1 MSAGRSD
8 RHSRSLCHALVCQP
22 DGANTSARVCARGRR
37 CRRPQEVC
45 SRSRLA
51 RAATDRR
58 ACVGVRL
65 GGGLSVPALVGTLLS
80 RVSPSARWRR
90 QRHERGRW
98 WGRSQPGRACKR
110 RARPRGQGQLCWSL
124 EGPGAKRP
132 QRRGRV
138 DRGSGSRV
146 RVKGPSPARRFPW
159 QRRVKVLLRHGDI
172 QPAARLGCG
181 TGGSAPPRL
190 TVLTGSALSPGCSLA
205 PCHRGTRL

>member
-1 MSAGRSD
+1 MCVRAPQAEPETAPRVRALHGQGPRRVFERAHVPQPCVHVRVHMWHGDKAHRVCVSAGKSD

-90 QRHERGRW
+90 QRHERGRR

-110 RARPRGQGQLCWSL
+110 RARLQGQGQLRWSL
-124 EGPGAKRP
+124 RV
-132 QRRGRV
+132 RGR
-138 DRGSGSRV
+138 SGR
-146 RVKGPSPARRFPW
+146 
-159 QRRVKVLLRHGDI
+159 
-172 QPAARLGCG
+172 
-181 TGGSAPPRL
+181 SAEGVW
-190 TVLTGSALSPGCSLA
+190 TEAVGAESE
-205 PCHRGTRL
+205 